1 MKSFKG
7 FTLIELLVVIAII
20 GVLSTLGGA
29 GASMVQKQAKKTQT
43 ATIMQNVS
51 MALEAYKT
59 DMGIYPQTDD
69 SKEIANAL
77 TGFTSEPDKRDDKY
91 YKNPNWKGPY
101 YSTDR
106 KGFVNR
112 MNNNAIADAWGNPL
126 NFNITA
132 PQWNPY
138 KFDIWSSGPNGE
150 NDKGLKDDVRP

>member
-1 MKSFKG
+1 MKRIQG

-51 MALEAYKT
+51 LALEQYKT

-77 TGFTSEPDKRDDKY
+77 TGFTDEPDKRDDKY

-101 YSTDR
+101 YTTEPKAFYR
-106 KGFVNR
+106 R
-112 MNNNAIADAWGNPL
+112 QNNQAIADAWGNPL
-126 NFNITA
+126 NFNILA
-132 PQWNPY
+132 PKLNPY
-138 KFDIWSSGPNGE
+138 KFDMWSSGPDGN
-150 NDKGLKDDVRP
+150 NDNGLKDDVRP